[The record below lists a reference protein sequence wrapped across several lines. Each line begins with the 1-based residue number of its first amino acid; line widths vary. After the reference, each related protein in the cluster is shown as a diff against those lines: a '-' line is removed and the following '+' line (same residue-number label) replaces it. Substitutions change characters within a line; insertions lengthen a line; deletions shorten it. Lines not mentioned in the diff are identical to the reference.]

1 MDTVELPQP
10 PQENTVSKGNETLKE
25 WWKSPLP
32 GEAVLKSKSKL
43 PKFVPDEEP
52 TKPWDVI
59 TIRSRKTD
67 EVLAVASFAHL
78 NNPEEPLD
86 LNSMKSAIAR
96 EMQRR
101 GLDEEYFVREA
112 TVDEKDLSKNGKYAV
127 VDTLEEQ
134 LTGGKS
140 FFSYTSIEEDP
151 DY

>member
-1 MDTVELPQP
+1 MDTVDLPQP

-32 GEAVLKSKSKL
+32 GETVLKSKGKL
-43 PKFVPDEEP
+43 PKFFPEKEL

-59 TIRSRKTD
+59 TVRSRKTD

-140 FFSYTSIEEDP
+140 FFSYTRTEEES